1 MRKKLLALVLVL
13 AVPALAGAAQ
23 YGNMTLDSKLESMH
37 KAGVGAVIYP
47 HDKHEALFK
56 CNECHP
62 KLFKEKRGTSNISM
76 KMNMDGKFCG
86 SANCHNSPA
95 AFPLYMCTNCHTNV
109 GAKK

>member
-1 MRKKLLALVLVL
+1 MKKKLLALVLVL
-13 AVPALAGAAQ
+13 AVPALPGTAQ
-23 YGNMTLDSKLESMH
+23 YGKMTLDSKIESMH

-86 SANCHNSPA
+86 SAKRHKSPNR
-95 AFPLYMCTNCHTNV
+95 FPLSMCTKCHTQV